1 MARRIKRRTRRRR
14 QRRRRSRRRKTIKR
28 RKRRTRRL
36 KKGGYNPEKD
46 SCYQQLGDT
55 CCFYSVRTAV
65 EVALN
70 QKLSSLIKELKE
82 KGSFRKFAVCP
93 KKKYDEGAENLD
105 TTFPKFM
112 EMFPKIAEL
121 LHYERVPQEV
131 QRRGTRNS
139 SVSNKLFPNK
149 QDILSALKEG
159 YVIIMLLQN
168 YALAKND
175 DGTDTDRIIPYQ
187 LKEGETKG
195 PLFNGH
201 CITCIDYECGG
212 DLIFLDT
219 NKEKESCIKRLDMC
233 VLNNGITAVT
243 NAKGLDAPTLQ
254 RQHLYIQEMWKLKK
268 KDII

>member
-1 MARRIKRRTRRRR
+1 MTRRIKRRTRRRR
-14 QRRRRSRRRKTIKR
+14 RRRQRRRRRKTR
-28 RKRRTRRL
+28 RRRTRRL
-36 KKGGYNPEKD
+36 KKGGYNPLKD
-46 SCYQQLGDT
+46 SCYQQSGDT

-82 KGSFRKFAVCP
+82 EGSFRKFAVCP
-93 KKKYDEGAENLD
+93 KKKHDEGAENLD
-105 TTFPKFM
+105 TTLPKFI
-112 EMFPKIAEL
+112 EMFPKIAER
-121 LHYERVPQEV
+121 LHYERVPKEV
-131 QRRGTRNS
+131 QRRATRRS
-139 SVSNKLFPNK
+139 SVSNKLFPNI

-168 YALAKND
+168 YDNKK
-175 DGTDTDRIIPYQ
+175 TRIIPYQ
-187 LKEGETKG
+187 LKKGEKMG

-201 CITCIDYECGG
+201 CITCIGVDIENN
-212 DLIFLDT
+212 DFIFLDT
-219 NKEKESCIKRLDMC
+219 NKENKSCIKRLSID